1 MIGYI
6 IRRIL
11 FAVPV
16 IFGLLLFIFAV
27 ARALPGDPITVMF
40 GEFEPPPE
48 TRQRLEEALGL
59 DQPVIMQYLL
69 YCRRAFVG
77 DWGKSIITGEPVF
90 LLTLHRFGATLE
102 LATTSIV
109 MAAVAGLIFGYF
121 GARKQG
127 TIVDKITRLVSTAG
141 FSMPVFWW
149 GLVLI
154 LIFSVYLRVLP
165 PMGRGGL
172 ECLILPAL
180 TLATINFGII
190 ARLTRACMLDALTQD
205 HVFAARAKGLTERVI
220 FIRHVLRNALV
231 PIFTFVGLRF
241 GLLMGGAVITETVFA
256 YPGIGK
262 LIVDAIFMRDYPVIV
277 GGILFVAIIVCIINL
292 VIDII
297 YLVLD
302 PRIRYERRV
311 V

>member
-6 IRRIL
+6 IKRIL
-11 FAVPV
+11 FTIPV
-16 IFGLLLFIFAV
+16 IFGVLLFVFVV

-59 DQPVIMQYLL
+59 DKPIFIQFLL
-69 YCRRAFVG
+69 YCQRAFTG
-77 DWGKSIITGEPVF
+77 DWGKDIFTGEPVF
-90 LLTLHRFGATLE
+90 FLVLHRFGATLE
-102 LATTSIV
+102 LAATSIV
-109 MAAVAGLIFGYF
+109 IAAVLGLVFGYL

-127 TIVDKITRLVSTAG
+127 TPTDKITRLVCIAG

-149 GLVLI
+149 GFVLI
-154 LIFSVYLRVLP
+154 LIFSVYLGILP
-165 PMGRGGL
+165 SFGREGPGHL
-172 ECLILPAL
+172 VLPAL
-180 TLATINFGII
+180 TLATVNFGMI
-190 ARLTRACMLDALTQD
+190 ARLTRACMLDVLTQD
-205 HVFAARAKGLTERVI
+205 HVFAARAKGLTERVV

-262 LIVDAIFMRDYPVIV
+262 LIVDAIFRLNYPVIV
-277 GGILFVAIIVCIINL
+277 GGILFVAIVISIINL

-297 YLVLD
+297 YISLD
-302 PRIRYERRV
+302 PRIRYERV
-311 V
+311 GV